1 MMTFGSISLRYLRVL
16 CLLILAFAL
25 AGSFGAGTGWDD
37 AARATLIERLD
48 TPERNTM
55 QGSRQAVLALAGDD
69 VQGADDPLSDM
80 VALSGFTPSHPAR
93 ISKLNSNTALRGAR
107 LYLQAPIR
115 APPPS
120 V

>member
-48 TPERNTM
+48 TPDRNIA
-55 QGSRQAVLALAGDD
+55 QGSRQAVLVLAGDD
-69 VQGADDPLSDM
+69 VQGGDDPLSDM
-80 VALSGFTPSHPAR
+80 VALTALVTAHGLRFAGSSRDA
-93 ISKLNSNTALRGAR
+93 ALRGQR
-107 LYLQAPIR
+107 FYLRTPIR
-115 APPPS
+115 APPFS